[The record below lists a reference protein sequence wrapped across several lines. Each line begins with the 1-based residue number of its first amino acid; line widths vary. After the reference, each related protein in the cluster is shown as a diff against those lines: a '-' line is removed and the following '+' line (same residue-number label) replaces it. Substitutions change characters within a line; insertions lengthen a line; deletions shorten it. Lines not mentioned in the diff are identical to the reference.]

1 MSSDE
6 NFNLENILREI
17 SSIENDINLTVT
29 ESLRPALGTEPQTP
43 GSNILKSDTKL
54 DTLVAMTAETNAV
67 QHKFTPWDGTPD
79 QYSLCSVMWRV
90 AAEDPAVVK
99 GYGSERGV
107 CLALMQTLPA
117 TYRSRVGPFFERQVK
132 SGEFYSSL
140 LLDEFD
146 RHFTDR
152 DREARNRRLLY
163 SIKQGKAQPFAK
175 FLHIFEGYLS
185 NAGELAPTGVA
196 RIHTLSEA
204 IAPYLRQAAANQATL
219 ERLDYNKYVE
229 QLSTLATNWES
240 LPEFQAKRIEER
252 SETYTESAI
261 SDLPLNIQEQ
271 LRQQISNQAK
281 PQSQQIQS
289 QLQPQVQSVNPQ
301 SPTYDRDGDAKM
313 TGTDISLI
321 VSTVISALNNNTR
334 PKRNGQPRAV
344 DTRPNAPHCSEEEQ
358 NRRLNSGRC
367 IRCNAF
373 PSHRYRDC
381 KFKGF
386 RSDPSTK
393 LATVSIN
400 EPEN

>member
-17 SSIENDINLTVT
+17 SSIENNINLTESFRTVSIT
-29 ESLRPALGTEPQTP
+29 ESQTP
-43 GSNILKSDTKL
+43 TSDII
-54 DTLVAMTAETNAV
+54 VAMAVETNAV

-79 QYSLCSVMWRV
+79 QYSLCSIMWRV

-99 GYGSERGV
+99 GYGGERGV

-117 TYRSRVGPFFERQVK
+117 IHRSRVGPFFERQVK

-163 SIKQGKAQPFAK
+163 SVKQGKAQPFAK

-185 NAGELAPTGVA
+185 NAGELAPTGVS

-204 IAPYLRQAAANQATL
+204 IAPYLRQAAANQTAL
-219 ERLDYNKYVE
+219 ERLDYNRYVE

-240 LPEFQAKRIEER
+240 LPEFHTRHNEER

-261 SDLPLNIQEQ
+261 GDLPLNIQEQ
-271 LRQQISNQAK
+271 LRQQIAIQAQS
-281 PQSQQIQS
+281 QSQQFQS
-289 QLQPQVQSVNPQ
+289 KPQLQSANPQ
-301 SPTYDRDGDAKM
+301 PPTYDRDGDIKM
-313 TGTDISLI
+313 SGTDISLI
-321 VSTVISALNNNTR
+321 VSTVISALNNSTK
-334 PKRNGQPRAV
+334 PKRNGQPRAL

-358 NRRLNSGRC
+358 NSRLKSGRC
-367 IRCNAF
+367 IRCNTF

-393 LATVSIN
+393 LAIVSTN